1 MLRKIKVYGR
11 LSKFLGW
18 RTFEADVSSAAEAM
32 RFLLANWPELRKHM
46 SDQYYKV
53 NVGAYN
59 VGSDELQDP
68 AGENDAITIVPVMV
82 GSKGFF
88 KSTFGKI
95 VIGAVLIGAVV
106 ATGGIGAAGF
116 AGGFGGATIG
126 TFGIGAGIAVG
137 TIVGGLG
144 VALVLGGIAQALSP
158 VPDHP
163 TPGEGTNDFDMDT
176 NSNYAFGGITNVS
189 RSGVP
194 LPLIYGYEVFC
205 GSITVSNGIDTAQV
219 KGTG

>member
-1 MLRKIKVYGR
+1 MRKIKVYGR
-11 LSKFLGW
+11 LAKVLGW

-46 SDQYYKV
+46 SDQYYKIS
-53 NVGAYN
+53 VGSYN
-59 VGSDELQDP
+59 VGSDELHDP
-68 AGENDAITIVPVMV
+68 AGENDDITIVPVMV
-82 GSKGFF
+82 GAKKFF
-88 KSTFGKI
+88 KSAVGKI
-95 VIGAVLIGAVV
+95 IIGAAIVGLVV
-106 ATGGIGAAGF
+106 ATGG
-116 AGGFGGATIG
+116 FGGAAIG
-126 TFGIGAGIAVG
+126 MGAFGAAAGAAIPIG
-137 TIVGGLG
+137 TIVAGIG
-144 VALVLGGIAQALSP
+144 VSLILGGITQALTP
-158 VPDHP
+158 TPDYP
-163 TPGEGTNDFDMDT
+163 SPGEGTNDADMDT

>member
-1 MLRKIKVYGR
+1 MFRKIKVYGR

-32 RFLLANWPELRKHM
+32 RFLLANWPEVRKHM

-53 NVGAYN
+53 NIGAYN

-88 KSTFGKI
+88 KSSIGK
-95 VIGAVLIGAVV
+95 VITGVALIGLTV
-106 ATGGIGAAGF
+106 AT
-116 AGGFGGATIG
+116 GGFGGAAIG
-126 TFGIGAGIAVG
+126 TFGIGAGSIGVG
-137 TIVGGLG
+137 TIVAGIGASIALSG
-144 VALVLGGIAQALSP
+144 VAQALSP
-158 VPDHP
+158 VPDYP
-163 TPGEGTNDFDMDT
+163 TPGEGANDADMDT
-176 NSNYAFGGITNVS
+176 NSNYAFGGITYVS

-205 GSITVSNGIDTAQV
+205 GSITVSNGIDTAQI

>member
-1 MLRKIKVYGR
+1 MRKIKVYGR
-11 LSKFLGW
+11 LAKVLGW

-46 SDQYYKV
+46 SDQYYKIS
-53 NVGAYN
+53 VGSYN

-68 AGENDAITIVPVMV
+68 AGENDVITIVPIMV
-82 GSKGFF
+82 GAKGFLQ
-88 KSTFGKI
+88 SSIGKI
-95 VIGAVLIGAVV
+95 VTGAVLVGAVV
-106 ATGGIGAAGF
+106 VT
-116 AGGFGGATIG
+116 GGFGGAAIG
-126 TFGIGAGIAVG
+126 MGAFGAAAGSSIAVG
-137 TIVGGLG
+137 TIVAGIG
-144 VALVLGGIAQALSP
+144 VSLVLGGVAQALSP
-158 VPDHP
+158 VPDYP
-163 TPGEGTNDFDMDT
+163 TPGEGANGFDMDT

-219 KGTG
+219 KGTA

>member
-32 RFLLANWPELRKHM
+32 RFLLANWPEVRKHM

-88 KSTFGKI
+88 KSSIGK
-95 VIGAVLIGAVV
+95 VITGVALIGLTV
-106 ATGGIGAAGF
+106 AT
-116 AGGFGGATIG
+116 GGFGGAAIG
-126 TFGIGAGIAVG
+126 TAAFGAAAGSSIAVG
-137 TIVGGLG
+137 SIVAGIG
-144 VALVLGGIAQALSP
+144 VSIALSGVAQALSP
-158 VPDHP
+158 VPDYP
-163 TPGEGTNDFDMDT
+163 TPGEGANDFDMDT

-219 KGTG
+219 KGTA